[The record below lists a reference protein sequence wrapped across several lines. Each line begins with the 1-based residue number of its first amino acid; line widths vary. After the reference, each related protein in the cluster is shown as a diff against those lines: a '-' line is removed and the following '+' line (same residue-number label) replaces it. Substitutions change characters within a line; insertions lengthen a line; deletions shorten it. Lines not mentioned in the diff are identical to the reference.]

1 MPRGPD
7 EQERERGEDDDPD
20 DPENRARP
28 KGDEPLLGGH
38 AARISDR
45 PDVSPT
51 CRLEIL
57 RRVSLRG
64 QPVEQVAR
72 LPGGTDVVVRVG
84 VPEDPY
90 IAKRELDT
98 VSVDLLRDGRV
109 LATVNTVLR
118 TEQESEARALAR
130 EIASGLES
138 GALQPTAAAIE
149 PLADELR

>member
-1 MPRGPD
+1 M
-7 EQERERGEDDDPD
+7 
-20 DPENRARP
+20 
-28 KGDEPLLGGH
+28 
-38 AARISDR
+38 
-45 PDVSPT
+45 
-51 CRLEIL
+51 
-57 RRVSLRG
+57 SLRSTPI
-64 QPVEQVAR
+64 QHSAR
-72 LPGGTDVVVRVG
+72 LPDGREVRVRVG
-84 VPEDPY
+84 IPDDPY